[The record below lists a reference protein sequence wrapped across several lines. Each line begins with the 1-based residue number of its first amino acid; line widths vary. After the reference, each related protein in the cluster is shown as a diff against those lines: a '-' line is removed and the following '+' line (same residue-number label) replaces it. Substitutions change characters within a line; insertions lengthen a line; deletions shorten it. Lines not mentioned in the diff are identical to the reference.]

1 MEPIR
6 DFFGIDWKAFG
17 ITIFV
22 ALLGFQA
29 IIQVLHWFLFEFL
42 GIETKA
48 MREKKEEHKLL
59 INTVKEVKELS
70 KQREEDVWQ
79 SIKHDKKIQENLDQY
94 MEEIRKAITDTQ
106 NIVNTYS
113 ENRVHDR
120 KQSLQIQQELKDNI
134 SQIVKS
140 DEEEQE
146 QIKNLIQA
154 QKESLA
160 DRINQKYKFYLSNNG
175 IPEDEVEE
183 FINLH
188 FCYKKCG
195 GNHLGDA
202 KFNYCM
208 EHLPVIPAVVKF
220 DEMKSHTN
228 QNIEKDEFHRK

>member
-6 DFFGIDWKAFG
+6 EFFGIDWKAFG

-29 IIQVLHWFLFEFL
+29 IIQVLHWFLCDFL
-42 GIETKA
+42 GLETKA
-48 MREKKEEHKLL
+48 MRERKEEHQLL
-59 INTVKEVKELS
+59 MDTAKEVKELS
-70 KQREEDVWQ
+70 KQREEDVKQ

-120 KQSLQIQQELKDNI
+120 KQSLQIQQQLEDDI

-140 DEEEQE
+140 DKQE
-146 QIKNLIQA
+146 QQQIENLIQT

-183 FINLH
+183 FISLH
-188 FCYKKCG
+188 AAYNAIG
-195 GNHLGDA
+195 GNHTGDA

-208 EHLPVIPAVVKF
+208 EHLPVLPVEVKLKF
-220 DEMKSHTN
+220 N
-228 QNIEKDEFHRK
+228 EK

>member
-6 DFFGIDWKAFG
+6 EFFGIDWKAFG

-29 IIQVLHWFLFEFL
+29 IIQVLHWFLCDFL
-42 GIETKA
+42 GLETKA
-48 MREKKEEHKLL
+48 MREKKEEHELL
-59 INTVKEVKELS
+59 INTAKEVKELS
-70 KQREEDVWQ
+70 KQREEDVSQ

-94 MEEIRKAITDTQ
+94 LEEIRKAITDTQ

-113 ENRVHDR
+113 ENRIHDR

-140 DEEEQE
+140 DEKEQE

-160 DRINQKYKFYLSNNG
+160 DRINQKYKFYLANNG

-183 FINLH
+183 FISIHATYNAI
-188 FCYKKCG
+188 G
-195 GNHLGDA
+195 GNHTGDA

-208 EHLPVIPAVVKF
+208 EHLPVLPVEVKLKF
-220 DEMKSHTN
+220 N
-228 QNIEKDEFHRK
+228 EKK

>member
-6 DFFGIDWKAFG
+6 EFFGIDWRAFG

-29 IIQVLHWFLFEFL
+29 IIQVLHWFLCDFL
-42 GIETKA
+42 GLETKA
-48 MREKKEEHKLL
+48 MRERKEEHQLL
-59 INTVKEVKELS
+59 MDTAKEVKELS
-70 KQREEDVWQ
+70 KQREEDVKQ

-94 MEEIRKAITDTQ
+94 MEEIRKAITETQ

-120 KQSLQIQQELKDNI
+120 KQSLQIQQQLEDDI

-140 DEEEQE
+140 DKQE
-146 QIKNLIQA
+146 QQQIENLIQT

-183 FINLH
+183 FISLH
-188 FCYKKCG
+188 AAYKAIG
-195 GNHLGDA
+195 GNHTGDA

-208 EHLPVIPAVVKF
+208 EHLPVLPVEVKLRF
-220 DEMKSHTN
+220 N
-228 QNIEKDEFHRK
+228 EK

>member
-6 DFFGIDWKAFG
+6 EFFGIDWKAFG

-29 IIQVLHWFLFEFL
+29 IIQVLHWFLCDFL
-42 GIETKA
+42 GLETKA
-48 MREKKEEHKLL
+48 MREKKEEHELL
-59 INTVKEVKELS
+59 MDTAKELQNLS
-70 KQREEDVWQ
+70 KQHFEDVKQ
-79 SIKHDKKIQENLDQY
+79 SIKHDQKIQENLDQR
-94 MEEIRKAITDTQ
+94 MEEIRKAIADTQ

-113 ENRVHDR
+113 ENRINDR

-146 QIKNLIQA
+146 QIKNLIHA

-183 FINLH
+183 FISIHAAYNAI
-188 FCYKKCG
+188 G
-195 GNHLGDA
+195 GNHTGDA

-208 EHLPVIPAVVKF
+208 EHLPVLPVEIKLKF
-220 DEMKSHTN
+220 N
-228 QNIEKDEFHRK
+228 EK

>member
-59 INTVKEVKELS
+59 IDTAKELQNLS
-70 KQREEDVWQ
+70 KQHAEDVKQ
-79 SIKHDKKIQENLDQY
+79 SIKHDQKIQENLDQR
-94 MEEIRKAITDTQ
+94 MEEIRKAIADTQ
-106 NIVNTYS
+106 NSVNTYS
-113 ENRVHDR
+113 ENRIHDR

-160 DRINQKYKFYLSNNG
+160 DRINQKYKSYLSNNG

-183 FINLH
+183 FISIHAAYNAI
-188 FCYKKCG
+188 G
-195 GNHLGDA
+195 GNHTGDA

-208 EHLPVIPAVVKF
+208 EHLPVLPVEIKLKF
-220 DEMKSHTN
+220 N
-228 QNIEKDEFHRK
+228 EK

>member
-6 DFFGIDWKAFG
+6 EFFGIDWKAFG

-29 IIQVLHWFLFEFL
+29 IIQVLHWFLCDFL
-42 GIETKA
+42 GLETKA
-48 MREKKEEHKLL
+48 MREKKEEHELL
-59 INTVKEVKELS
+59 MDTAKELQNLS
-70 KQREEDVWQ
+70 KQHSEDVKQ
-79 SIKHDKKIQENLDQY
+79 SIKHDQKIQENLDQR
-94 MEEIRKAITDTQ
+94 MEEIRKAIADTQ

-113 ENRVHDR
+113 ENRINDR

-146 QIKNLIQA
+146 QIKNLIHA

>member
-6 DFFGIDWKAFG
+6 EFFGIDWKAFG

-29 IIQVLHWFLFEFL
+29 IIQVLHWFLCDFL
-42 GIETKA
+42 GLETKA
-48 MREKKEEHKLL
+48 MREKKEEHELL
-59 INTVKEVKELS
+59 MDTAKELQNLS
-70 KQREEDVWQ
+70 KQHSEDEKQ
-79 SIKHDKKIQENLDQY
+79 SIKHDQKIQENLDQR
-94 MEEIRKAITDTQ
+94 MEEIRKAIADTQ

-113 ENRVHDR
+113 ENRINDR

-146 QIKNLIQA
+146 QIKNLIHA

-183 FINLH
+183 FISIHAAYNAI
-188 FCYKKCG
+188 G
-195 GNHLGDA
+195 GNHTGDA

-208 EHLPVIPAVVKF
+208 EHLPVLPVEIKLKF
-220 DEMKSHTN
+220 N
-228 QNIEKDEFHRK
+228 EK

>member
-1 MEPIR
+1 MN
-6 DFFGIDWKAFG
+6 
-17 ITIFV
+17 
-22 ALLGFQA
+22 ALQ
-29 IIQVLHWFLFEFL
+29 
-42 GIETKA
+42 
-48 MREKKEEHKLL
+48 
-59 INTVKEVKELS
+59 
-70 KQREEDVWQ
+70 
-79 SIKHDKKIQENLDQY
+79 
-94 MEEIRKAITDTQ
+94 
-106 NIVNTYS
+106 
-113 ENRVHDR
+113 
-120 KQSLQIQQELKDNI
+120 QIQQELKDNI

-160 DRINQKYKFYLSNNG
+160 NHINQKYKSYLSNNG

-183 FINLH
+183 FISLH
-188 FCYKKCG
+188 ATYNAIG
-195 GNHLGDA
+195 GNHTGDA

>member
-6 DFFGIDWKAFG
+6 DFFCIDWKAFG

-48 MREKKEEHKLL
+48 MREKKEEHELL
-59 INTVKEVKELS
+59 INTAKEVKELS
-70 KQREEDVWQ
+70 KQREEDVSQ

-94 MEEIRKAITDTQ
+94 LEEIRKAITDTQ

-113 ENRVHDR
+113 ENRIHDR

-160 DRINQKYKFYLSNNG
+160 NHINQKYKSYLSNNG

-188 FCYKKCG
+188 ATYNAIG
-195 GNHLGDA
+195 GNHTGDA

-208 EHLPVIPAVVKF
+208 EHLPVVPVEVKLRF
-220 DEMKSHTN
+220 N
-228 QNIEKDEFHRK
+228 EKK

>member
-17 ITIFV
+17 IAIFV

-42 GIETKA
+42 GIE
-48 MREKKEEHKLL
+48 
-59 INTVKEVKELS
+59 
-70 KQREEDVWQ
+70 KQREEDVGQ

-113 ENRVHDR
+113 ENRIHDR
-120 KQSLQIQQELKDNI
+120 KQSMQIQQELKDNI

-160 DRINQKYKFYLSNNG
+160 NHINQKYKSYLSNNG

-183 FINLH
+183 FISLH
-188 FCYKKCG
+188 ATYNAIG
-195 GNHLGDA
+195 GNHTGDA

-208 EHLPVIPAVVKF
+208 EHLPVVPVEVKLRF
-220 DEMKSHTN
+220 N
-228 QNIEKDEFHRK
+228 EKK